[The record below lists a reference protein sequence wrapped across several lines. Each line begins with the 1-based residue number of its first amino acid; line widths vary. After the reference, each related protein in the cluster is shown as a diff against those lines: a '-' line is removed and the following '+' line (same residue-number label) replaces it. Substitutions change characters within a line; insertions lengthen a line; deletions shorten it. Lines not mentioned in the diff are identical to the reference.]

1 MTNDSP
7 MMPGMARGARMR
19 AYLVGV
25 VITLGLFGV
34 VIRAWALQISDGP
47 RYRTLAARQH
57 GARIDIPPPRGDV
70 IDRKGRPLAVSAD
83 TDSIWANPRDVRD
96 VATTSDTLAGIL
108 RSEPS
113 KIEKKLAGGSR
124 FVWIDRH
131 VNPDVARQVQRA
143 NLPGIETAKEPRR
156 WYPGRD
162 VGGAVV
168 GRVDIDGKGL
178 DGVELAM
185 DHLLSGKRAAVAAL
199 RDAHGHMTLPDGVA
213 AIEPGATVR
222 LTLDRSLQ
230 AIAESALQ
238 DGMAKHKAKAAVA
251 VVLDVASSR
260 VLAMASAPGYD
271 PNTGDAHG
279 ARNLAV
285 TDAFEAGS
293 VLKVFSVATALDA
306 GVVSPTTGFSL
317 GNSFSV
323 GNRPIRDVHPDPY
336 LTVSGIIKRS
346 SNIGAAKIAL
356 RLGSDKLYAGL
367 RRFGFGDKTGIE
379 LPGERTGS
387 LRAAEKWREI
397 DLAHIAFGYGLT
409 VTPLQLAAALASIGN
424 RGQYREPR
432 IIDEVIDHNGAV
444 AYRGDGAGRQVVSPK
459 TADAMM
465 AMLISVFDKDQPKA
479 TGDNGGTAKDI
490 DVVGFRCAGKTG
502 TAHKYDPET
511 KQYSNR
517 YLSSFAGLAP
527 ADHPQLAIV
536 VMVDDPRGGDYYGSK
551 VAGPIF
557 ATIASESLRYLG
569 VPGAPAPMQTP
580 AELPKASAP
589 KSPPQEAVPEQSAVA
604 IPDFTAMGMQR
615 ALDVAATL
623 HLPVNVI
630 GSGRVTTQKPLPG
643 PRDGATELTLWFS
656 DDGGKSLT
664 MGQSETAR
672 VGAPDDTRLPAA
684 RAARGA
690 KRDGSTSAATLP
702 R

>member
-1 MTNDSP
+1 
-7 MMPGMARGARMR
+7 MR

-25 VITLGLFGV
+25 VITMGLFGV
-34 VIRAWALQISDGP
+34 VVRAWALQISDGP
-47 RYRTLAARQH
+47 RYRALAARQH

-70 IDRKGRPLAVSAD
+70 VDRKGRPLAVSAD
-83 TDSIWANPRDVRD
+83 ADSIWANPRDVRD
-96 VATTSDTLAGIL
+96 VATTSETLAGIL

-113 KIEKKLAGGSR
+113 KIEKKLAGTSR
-124 FVWIDRH
+124 FVWVDRH
-131 VNPDVARQVQRA
+131 VKPDVARAVQHA

-178 DGVELAM
+178 DGIELAM
-185 DHLLSGKRAAVAAL
+185 NHVLSGKRGSVAAL
-199 RDAHGHMTLPDGVA
+199 RDAHGRMTLSDGIA

-230 AIAESALQ
+230 AIAESALLQ
-238 DGMAKHKAKAAVA
+238 GVTKHKAKAGVA
-251 VVLDVASSR
+251 VVLDVSSSR
-260 VLAMASAPGYD
+260 VLAMASVPGYD

-285 TDAFEAGS
+285 TDAFEVGS
-293 VLKVFSVATALDA
+293 VIKVFSVASALEA

-317 GNSFSV
+317 GNAFFV
-323 GNRPIRDVHPDPY
+323 GKRPIRDVHPDPY
-336 LTVSGIIKRS
+336 LTVSDIIKRS

-356 RLGSDKLYAGL
+356 RLGSDRLDSGL
-367 RRFGFGDKTGIE
+367 RRFGFGAKTGIE

-424 RGQYREPR
+424 RGQYRAPR
-432 IIDEVIDHNGAV
+432 IVDEVIDHHGTV
-444 AYRGDGAGRQVVSPK
+444 VYRGEGAAHQAVSPR
-459 TADAMM
+459 TANAMM
-465 AMLISVFDKDQPKA
+465 AMLISVFDKDQPKG

-490 DVVGFRCAGKTG
+490 DVVGFQCAGKTG

-536 VMVDDPRGGDYYGSK
+536 VLVDDPRGGDYYGSK

-557 ATIASESLRYLG
+557 AAMASDALRYLG
-569 VPGAPAPMQTP
+569 VPGAPGAPGAPVAP
-580 AELPKASAP
+580 AVAQVAAEPPAAVAP
-589 KSPPQEAVPEQSAVA
+589 KSSAQGVPEATSVT

-615 ALDVAATL
+615 ALDTAAAL
-623 HLPVNVI
+623 KLPVNIV
-630 GSGRVTTQKPLPG
+630 GSGRVTTQKPPPG
-643 PRDGATELTLWFS
+643 PLAGASELTLWFS
-656 DDGGKSLT
+656 D
-664 MGQSETAR
+664 E
-672 VGAPDDTRLPAA
+672 P
-684 RAARGA
+684 RGS
-690 KRDGSTSAATLP
+690 STSPATLP